1 MRVVMLGSGNTGTV
15 LSKVIAQAGH
25 EIVQVVSRTEE
36 NARSLAH
43 IYSASVAPLI
53 AETFVEAD
61 IYIMALHD
69 VALDHI
75 EKIPALKNKFVV
87 HTAGAVSI
95 NALKDITST
104 YGVLYPLQS
113 LSKYTENIPEM
124 PILIDGNNQEIM
136 HRVLG
141 FAKTISSNVVEAND
155 TERLNYHVAAVF
167 VNNFTN
173 HLYALAELF
182 CEKERINF
190 KNLFPLIDETTLRAK
205 SLSPFLTQTGPAI
218 RDDIYTLNR
227 HLQTLAAT
235 PDLKYI
241 YLKLSESIIK
251 HHGKR

>member
-1 MRVVMLGSGNTGTV
+1 MLGSGNTGTV
-15 LSKVIAQAGH
+15 LSKLIAQAGH
-25 EIVQVVSRTEE
+25 EIVQIVSRTEE
-36 NARSLAH
+36 NAKALASV
-43 IYSASVAPLI
+43 YSASVAPLI
-53 AETFVEAD
+53 AATFAEAD

-95 NALKDITST
+95 NALKDITAT

-113 LSKYTENIPEM
+113 LSKFTENIPEI
-124 PILIDGNNQEIM
+124 PILVDGNNQEIM

-141 FAKTISSNVVEAND
+141 FAKTISNNVVEAND
-155 TERLNYHVAAVF
+155 SERLNYHVAAVF

-182 CEKERINF
+182 CDKERINF